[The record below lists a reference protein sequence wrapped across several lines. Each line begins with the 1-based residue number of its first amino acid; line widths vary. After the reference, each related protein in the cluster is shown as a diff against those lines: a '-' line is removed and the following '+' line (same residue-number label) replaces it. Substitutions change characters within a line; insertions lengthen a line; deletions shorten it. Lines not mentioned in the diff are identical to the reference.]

1 MPVRSSRFQKKKVAK
16 RPLIGFSKSDYP
28 DYHELLDT
36 IFRTPKLKF
45 RIAEEHDG
53 VASLIAAVES
63 GAGVAVVTES
73 LACVTGA
80 RLKFVKLSPD
90 PKPLVLGA
98 VWLKDGLVPAGER
111 FLECARKVAWEMKRD
126 A

>member
-1 MPVRSSRFQKKKVAK
+1 M
-16 RPLIGFSKSDYP
+16 
-28 DYHELLDT
+28 
-36 IFRTPKLKF
+36 

-80 RLKFVKLSPD
+80 RLKFLRITPE
-90 PKPLVLGA
+90 PKPLILGA
-98 VWLKDGLVPAGER
+98 AWLKDEMAPAAER
-111 FLECARKVAWEMKRD
+111 FLECARRVVVAK
-126 A
+126 